1 MERGLVSIITPM
13 YNGER
18 YVGQTIESVLK
29 QTYPNWEMIIIDDGS
44 KDSGPAIVN
53 KYVAADARIQLLY
66 QSNAGSAAARNNGI
80 ERAKGQYIAL
90 LDADDTWDSNFLES
104 QLSFMNKKDA
114 LLVYSSHRRINE
126 ESEEILKPF
135 FVPSETRYND
145 MLKTSSISCLT
156 GIYNVERF
164 GKVYLHEE
172 LKSYRDDYIYWL
184 EILKKVKVGYGNKE
198 VIANYRVTKS
208 STTGKKRKVIIPQF
222 MVLYKV
228 EKLGLIK
235 SLYYT
240 VSWAVNGFFK
250 YKK

>member
-29 QTYPNWEMIIIDDGS
+29 QTYPNWEMIVIDDGS
-44 KDSGPAIVN
+44 KDNGPAVVRGFAE
-53 KYVAADARIQLLY
+53 KDTRIQLIS
-66 QSNAGSAAARNNGI
+66 QQNAGSAAARNNGI
-80 ERAKGQYIAL
+80 RRAKGQYISL
-90 LDADDTWDSNFLES
+90 LDADDTWDPNFLES
-104 QLSFMNKKDA
+104 QLRFMKEKNA

-126 ESEEILKPF
+126 DSEEILKPF
-135 FVPSETRYND
+135 VVPPETRYTD

-156 GIYNVERF
+156 GIYDIERF
-164 GKVYLHEE
+164 GKVYLREE

-184 EILKKVKVGYGNKE
+184 EILKKVGVGYGNKE

-208 STTGKKRKVIIPQF
+208 STTGNKKKLIVPQF
-222 MVLYKV
+222 MVLRKV
-228 EKLGLIK
+228 EKLNLVK
-235 SLYYT
+235 SIYYT
-240 VSWAVNGFFK
+240 ITWAVNGFFK